1 MAIALPKKIMLLGSG
16 ELGKEVAIA
25 AQRLG
30 NTVIAV
36 DRYDHAPAM
45 QVADYREVISMLDGD
60 ALEAVVKKYQPDLI
74 VPEVEAIR
82 TEKLLELEA
91 QGYTVIPTAAATNFT
106 MNRDRIRDLASNEL
120 GLRTAKYAYATS
132 LDELKTVAAEIGFPN
147 VIKPVMSSSGKGQS
161 VVQNADELEKA
172 WDYAIAGARGDT
184 AKIIIEEFINFE
196 VEITLLT
203 IRQWQGET
211 LFCEAIGHRQER
223 GDYQE
228 SWQPVGL
235 TAAQVKDAEDIARK
249 VTDKLGGAGLF
260 GVEFFI
266 TKDEVIFS
274 ELSPRPHDTGMV
286 TLISQNLNE
295 FELHLRA
302 ILGLPIPTIELLS
315 PSASAVILASETSD
329 SIYFTGVEEALAIP
343 NTEIRLFGK
352 PDSRPY
358 RRMGVALAKGKDA
371 IESRRKATEAASK
384 VTITPFPAK
393 D

>member
-1 MAIALPKKIMLLGSG
+1 
-16 ELGKEVAIA
+16 
-25 AQRLG
+25 
-30 NTVIAV
+30 
-36 DRYDHAPAM
+36 
-45 QVADYREVISMLDGD
+45 
-60 ALEAVVKKYQPDLI
+60 
-74 VPEVEAIR
+74 
-82 TEKLLELEA
+82 
-91 QGYTVIPTAAATNFT
+91 
-106 MNRDRIRDLASNEL
+106 
-120 GLRTAKYAYATS
+120 
-132 LDELKTVAAEIGFPN
+132 

-161 VVQNADELEKA
+161 VVNSPDELEKA
-172 WDYAIAGARGDT
+172 WDYAIAGGRGDT

-235 TAAQVKDAEDIARK
+235 TSSQVKDAQDIARK
-249 VTDKLGGAGLF
+249 VTDKLGGAGIF

-315 PSASAVILASETSD
+315 PSASAVILASGSSD
-329 SIYFTGVEEALAIP
+329 NISFLGVEAALAIP

-358 RRMGVALAKGKDA
+358 RRMGVALAKGKNV
-371 IESRRKATEAASK
+371 IESRQKATEAASQVK
-384 VTITPFPAK
+384 II
-393 D
+393 